1 MYILGLGG
9 SLHDFSACLMRDD
22 EILVA
27 IEEERITRQKH
38 AVNIKELESAIV
50 NNQLW
55 KFMQRVPNNTL
66 KASVEYCLEYAGI
79 DYEDIDLV
87 VTTDS
92 NTYLPVVNSFQHM
105 VITNHHMSHIASA
118 YYASGYEEAAVLV
131 VDGRGSKVSYN
142 NKTGYESVTL
152 AHARGNKI
160 EILDKVLEH
169 SIGHFYSAIT
179 MAVGFG
185 ILEDGKTM
193 GLASYGTDTYLGEMN
208 KCYCI
213 KDGRVEFL
221 WSLDEV
227 KSFITNK
234 LKDVD
239 EDNLFQARAD
249 MAYAAQKLIEDMVCY
264 YADRLYKETGCDKLC
279 IAGGVALNSV
289 ANGVVYKRLNFSEI
303 FIPPAA
309 GDNGL
314 AFGCALYGTNYLCR
328 GGKQ

>member
-1 MYILGLGG
+1 MYIMGLGG
-9 SLHDFSACLMRDD
+9 SLHDFSACLMQDD

-38 AVNIKELESAIV
+38 AVNKKELESAIV

-142 NKTGYESVTL
+142 NKIGYESVTL
-152 AHARGNKI
+152 AYAKGNKI
-160 EILDKVLEH
+160 EILYKVLDH
-169 SIGHFYSAIT
+169 SIGHFYSAVT
-179 MAVGFG
+179 LAVGFG

-193 GLASYGTDTYLGEMN
+193 GLSSYGTDTYLEEMN

-249 MAYAAQKLIEDMVCY
+249 MAYAAQKIIEDMVCY

-289 ANGVVYKRLNFSEI
+289 ANGVVYKRLDFSDI

-314 AFGCALYGTNYLCR
+314 AFGCALYGANYLCR

>member
-9 SLHDFSACLMRDD
+9 SLHDFSACLMQDD

-38 AVNIKELESAIV
+38 AVNKNELEKAIV

-55 KFMQRVPNNTL
+55 KFMQKVPANTL

-118 YYASGYEEAAVLV
+118 YYTSGYEEAAVLV
-131 VDGRGSKVSYN
+131 VDGRGSRISYN
-142 NKTGYESVTL
+142 NKTGYESITL
-152 AHARGNKI
+152 AYAKGNKI
-160 EILDKVLEH
+160 EILDKVLDH
-169 SIGHFYSAIT
+169 SIGHFYSAVT
-179 MAVGFG
+179 LAVGFG

-193 GLASYGTDTYLGEMN
+193 GLSSYGTDTYLEDMK

-221 WSLDEV
+221 WSLNEV
-227 KSFITNK
+227 KNFIINK
-234 LKDVD
+234 LKDVE
-239 EDNLFQARAD
+239 EDKLFQARAD
-249 MAYAAQKLIEDMVCY
+249 MAYAAQKIIEDMVCY

-289 ANGVVYKRLNFSEI
+289 ANGVVYRKLNFSDI

-314 AFGCALYGTNYLCR
+314 AFGCALYGAKYLCR
-328 GGKQ
+328 GGR

>member
-38 AVNIKELESAIV
+38 AVNKKELESAIV

-105 VITNHHMSHIASA
+105 VIMNHHMSHIASA

-131 VDGRGSKVSYN
+131 VDGRGSKVPYN

-152 AHARGNKI
+152 AYAKGNKI
-160 EILDKVLEH
+160 EILDKVLDH
-169 SIGHFYSAIT
+169 SIGHFYSAVT
-179 MAVGFG
+179 LAVGFG

-193 GLASYGTDTYLGEMN
+193 GLSSYGTDTYLEEMN

-213 KDGRVEFL
+213 KDSRVEFL

-249 MAYAAQKLIEDMVCY
+249 MAYAAQKIIEDMVCY

-289 ANGVVYKRLNFSEI
+289 ANGVVYKKLNFSDI

-314 AFGCALYGTNYLCR
+314 AFGCALYGANYLCR
-328 GGKQ
+328 GGK

>member
-9 SLHDFSACLMRDD
+9 SLHDFSACLIRDD

-38 AVNIKELESAIV
+38 AVNKKELESAIV

-66 KASVEYCLEYAGI
+66 KASVEYCLKYAEI
-79 DYEDIDLV
+79 DYADIDLV
-87 VTTDS
+87 ITTDS

-105 VITNHHMSHIASA
+105 VIMNHHMSHIASA
-118 YYASGYEEAAVLV
+118 YYTSGYKEAAVLV
-131 VDGRGSKVSYN
+131 VDGRGSKVTYN

-152 AHARGNKI
+152 AYAKGNKI
-160 EILDKVLEH
+160 EILDKVLDH
-169 SIGHFYSAIT
+169 SIGHFYSAVT
-179 MAVGFG
+179 LALGFG

-193 GLASYGTDTYLGEMN
+193 GLSSYGTNTYLEEMN
-208 KCYCI
+208 ECYSI

-227 KSFITNK
+227 KSFIENK
-234 LKDVD
+234 LKDVN
-239 EDNLFQARAD
+239 ENEIFQAKAD
-249 MAYAAQKLIEDMVCY
+249 LAYAAQRIIEDMVCY

-289 ANGVVYKRLNFSEI
+289 ANGVVYKKLKFSDI

-314 AFGCALYGTNYLCR
+314 AFGCALYGAN
-328 GGKQ
+328 

>member
-38 AVNIKELESAIV
+38 AVNKKELESAIV

-79 DYEDIDLV
+79 DYADIDLV

-105 VITNHHMSHIASA
+105 VIMNHHMSHIASA

-152 AHARGNKI
+152 AYAKGNKI

-169 SIGHFYSAIT
+169 SIGHFYSAVT
-179 MAVGFG
+179 LAAGFG

-193 GLASYGTDTYLGEMN
+193 GLSSYGTDTYLEEMN

-221 WSLDEV
+221 WRLDEV
-227 KSFITNK
+227 KNFITNK

-239 EDNLFQARAD
+239 EENLFQARAD
-249 MAYAAQKLIEDMVCY
+249 MAYAAQKIIEDAVCY

-289 ANGVVYKRLNFSEI
+289 ANGVVYKRLNFSDI

-314 AFGCALYGTNYLCR
+314 AFGCALYGANYLCR

>member
-38 AVNIKELESAIV
+38 AINKNELERAIV

-55 KFMQRVPNNTL
+55 KFTQSVPNNTL

-79 DYEDIDLV
+79 DYADIDLV

-92 NTYLPVVNSFQHM
+92 NIFLPVVNSFEHM
-105 VITNHHMSHIASA
+105 VIMNHHMSHIASA
-118 YYASGYEEAAVLV
+118 YYASGYEEAAILV

-142 NKTGYESVTL
+142 DKMGYESVTL
-152 AHARGNKI
+152 AFAKKNRI
-160 EILDKVLEH
+160 EILDKILDH
-169 SIGHFYSAIT
+169 SIGHFYSAVTLAI
-179 MAVGFG
+179 GFG

-193 GLASYGTDTYLGEMN
+193 GLSSYGTDTYLKEMN
-208 KCYCI
+208 KCYCV
-213 KDGRVEFL
+213 KEGRVEFL
-221 WSLDEV
+221 WKLNEV
-227 KSFITNK
+227 KSFISNK
-234 LKDVD
+234 LKDVAE
-239 EDNLFQARAD
+239 EDLFQARAD
-249 MAYAAQKLIEDMVCY
+249 MAYAAQKIIEDMLCY
-264 YADRLYKETGCDKLC
+264 YANRLYKETGCNKLC

-289 ANGVVYKRLNFSEI
+289 ANGIVYKKLSFSDI

-314 AFGCALYGTNYLCR
+314 AFGCALYGANYLCR
-328 GGKQ
+328 GKK

>member
-38 AVNIKELESAIV
+38 AVNKKELESAIV

-105 VITNHHMSHIASA
+105 VIMNHHMSHIASA

-152 AHARGNKI
+152 AYAKGNKI
-160 EILDKVLEH
+160 EILDKVLDH
-169 SIGHFYSAIT
+169 SIGHFYSAVT
-179 MAVGFG
+179 LAVGFG

-193 GLASYGTDTYLGEMN
+193 GLSSYGTDTYLEEMN

-213 KDGRVEFL
+213 KDSRVEFL

-249 MAYAAQKLIEDMVCY
+249 MAYAAQKIIEDMVCY

-289 ANGVVYKRLNFSEI
+289 ANGVVYKKLNFSDI

-314 AFGCALYGTNYLCR
+314 AFGCALYGANYLCR
-328 GGKQ
+328 GGK

>member
-9 SLHDFSACLMRDD
+9 SLHDFSACLIRDG

-38 AVNIKELESAIV
+38 AVNKKDLERAIV

-55 KFMQRVPNNTL
+55 KFTQRVPNNTL
-66 KASVEYCLEYAGI
+66 KASVEYCLKYAEI
-79 DYEDIDLV
+79 DYVDIDLV
-87 VTTDS
+87 ITTDS

-105 VITNHHMSHIASA
+105 VIMNHHMSHIASA
-118 YYASGYEEAAVLV
+118 YYASGYKEAAVLV
-131 VDGRGSKVSYN
+131 VDGRGSKVTYN

-152 AHARGNKI
+152 AYAKENKI
-160 EILDKVLEH
+160 YILDKVLDH
-169 SIGHFYSAIT
+169 SIGHFYSAVT
-179 MAVGFG
+179 LALGFG

-193 GLASYGTDTYLGEMN
+193 GLSSYGTDTYLEEMN
-208 KCYCI
+208 GCYSI

-227 KSFITNK
+227 KSFIGNK
-234 LKDVD
+234 LKDIN
-239 EDNLFQARAD
+239 ENEIFQAKAD
-249 MAYAAQKLIEDMVCY
+249 LAYAAQRIIEDMVCY
-264 YADRLYKETGCDKLC
+264 YADRLYKEAGCDKLC

-289 ANGVVYKRLNFSEI
+289 ANGVVYKKLRFSDI

-314 AFGCALYGTNYLCR
+314 AFGCALYGANYLFR
-328 GGKQ
+328 GGK

>member
-9 SLHDFSACLMRDD
+9 SLHDFSACLMHDN

-38 AVNIKELESAIV
+38 AVNKNELEKAIV

-55 KFMQRVPNNTL
+55 KFMQRVPSNTL
-66 KASVEYCLEYAGI
+66 RASVEYCLEYAGI
-79 DYEDIDLV
+79 DYSDIDLV

-92 NTYLPVVNSFQHM
+92 NTYLPVVNSFPHM
-105 VITNHHMSHIASA
+105 IITNHHMSHIASA

-131 VDGRGSKVSYN
+131 VDGRGSRVSYDN
-142 NKTGYESVTL
+142 QMGYESVTL
-152 AHARGNKI
+152 AYAKDNKI

-169 SIGHFYSAIT
+169 SIGHFYSAVTLAI
-179 MAVGFG
+179 GFG

-193 GLASYGTDTYLGEMN
+193 GLSSYGKDTYLKEM
-208 KCYCI
+208 KECYCI
-213 KDGRVEFL
+213 KNGRVEFL
-221 WSLDEV
+221 WSLNDV
-227 KSFITNK
+227 KSFIADR
-234 LKDVD
+234 LKAVD
-239 EDNLFQARAD
+239 ETDLFQARAD
-249 MAYAAQKLIEDMVCY
+249 MAYAAQKIIEDMVCF

-289 ANGVVYKRLNFSEI
+289 ANGVVYKRLNFSDI

-314 AFGCALYGTNYLCR
+314 AFGCALYGANYLVR
-328 GGKQ
+328 GRK

>member
-1 MYILGLGG
+1 
-9 SLHDFSACLMRDD
+9 MRDD

-152 AHARGNKI
+152 AHARGNK
-160 EILDKVLEH
+160 
-169 SIGHFYSAIT
+169 
-179 MAVGFG
+179 
-185 ILEDGKTM
+185 
-193 GLASYGTDTYLGEMN
+193 N
-208 KCYCI
+208 
-213 KDGRVEFL
+213 
-221 WSLDEV
+221 
-227 KSFITNK
+227 
-234 LKDVD
+234 
-239 EDNLFQARAD
+239 
-249 MAYAAQKLIEDMVCY
+249 
-264 YADRLYKETGCDKLC
+264 
-279 IAGGVALNSV
+279 
-289 ANGVVYKRLNFSEI
+289 
-303 FIPPAA
+303 
-309 GDNGL
+309 
-314 AFGCALYGTNYLCR
+314 
-328 GGKQ
+328 